1 MKTKQRQARR
11 AIIAITLAMIMCMM
25 TAVPAAAGQRF
36 PYLKAT
42 GTDGYWV
49 DEWAGMRGVLLE
61 SEHFRG
67 MYWTRRASDG
77 WLTLQKLSDDPIAA
91 GQVFIFNRDLQTKD
105 PSSPYGVQWIKGSWH
120 EISCAQSTYSWLEV
134 KQDGFYFG
142 KYKTRDVTSGV
153 VNVPEQLWRIRV
165 IRDEG
170 AYQVIRLSSMTK
182 NGAAAAGWG
191 EAIPHEWVE
200 E

>member
-1 MKTKQRQARR
+1 MGRKTKKLLVM
-11 AIIAITLAMIMCMM
+11 ICMIAAMIAAMAM
-25 TAVPAAAGQRF
+25 PAAAGERY

-67 MYWTRRASDG
+67 LYWTRRASDG
-77 WLTLQKLSDDPIAA
+77 WLTLQKLADDPIAA
-91 GQVFIFNRDLQTKD
+91 GQVFNFNRDLQVKD
-105 PSSPYGVQWIKGSWH
+105 PSYRYGVKWEKGMWH
-120 EISCAQSTYSWLEV
+120 EICCAQNTYSWLEV
-134 KQDGFYFG
+134 RQDGFYFG
-142 KYKTRDVTSGV
+142 KYKTRDVTSGI
-153 VNVPEQLWRIRV
+153 VNAPEQLWRIRV
-165 IRDEG
+165 VRDAG

-191 EAIPHEWVE
+191 EAIPHGWVE
-200 E
+200 

>member
-11 AIIAITLAMIMCMM
+11 AILAITLAMIMCMM
-25 TAVPAAAGQRF
+25 TAMPAAAAQRF

-42 GTDGYWV
+42 GTDGYWNG
-49 DEWAGMRGVLLE
+49 EWAGMQGVLLE
-61 SEHFRG
+61 CEHFRG
-67 MYWTRRASDG
+67 RYWTRRPSDG
-77 WLTLQKLSDDPIAA
+77 WLTLAPLADDPIEA
-91 GQVFIFNRDLQTKD
+91 GQVFNFNRSLQVKD
-105 PSSPYGVQWIKGSWH
+105 PSYLYGVDWQKGMWH
-120 EISCAQSTYSWLEV
+120 EICCARSTYSWLEV
-134 KQDGFYFG
+134 RPTGFYFG
-142 KYKTRDVTSGV
+142 TYKTRDVTSGI

>member
-1 MKTKQRQARR
+1 MGRKTKKLLVM
-11 AIIAITLAMIMCMM
+11 ICMIAALIAAMAM
-25 TAVPAAAGQRF
+25 PAAAGERY

-91 GQVFIFNRDLQTKD
+91 GQVFNFNRSLQTKD
-105 PSSPYGVQWIKGSWH
+105 PSFPYGVQWIKGSWH
-120 EISCAQSTYSWLEV
+120 EICCAQSTYSWLEV
-134 KQDGFYFG
+134 RKEGFYFG
-142 KYKTRDVTSGV
+142 KYKTRNVESGI

-165 IRDEG
+165 VRDEG

-191 EAIPHEWVE
+191 EAIPHGWVE
-200 E
+200 

>member
-1 MKTKQRQARR
+1 MGRKTKKPLVM
-11 AIIAITLAMIMCMM
+11 ICMIAALITVMAMS
-25 TAVPAAAGQRF
+25 AAAGERY

-67 MYWTRRASDG
+67 MYWTRRESDG

-91 GQVFIFNRDLQTKD
+91 GQVFIFNRDLQMKT
-105 PSSPYGVQWIKGSWH
+105 PGEPYGSHWERDKWH
-120 EISCAQSTYSWLEV
+120 TVCCAQNTYSWLEV
-134 KQDGFYFG
+134 RQSGFYFG
-142 KYKTRDVTSGV
+142 TYRMLDKDSGFL
-153 VNVPEQLWRIRV
+153 NAPEQLWRIRV
-165 IRDEG
+165 IRDAG

-182 NGAAAAGWG
+182 CGAAAAGWG
-191 EAIPHEWVE
+191 EAIPHGWVE
-200 E
+200 

>member
-1 MKTKQRQARR
+1 MGRKTKKLLVM
-11 AIIAITLAMIMCMM
+11 ICMIAAMIAAMAM
-25 TAVPAAAGQRF
+25 PAAAGERY

-67 MYWTRRASDG
+67 KYWTRRASDG
-77 WLTLQKLSDDPIAA
+77 WLTLQKLADDPIAA
-91 GQVFIFNRDLQTKD
+91 GQVFNFNRSLQTKD
-105 PSSPYGVQWIKGSWH
+105 PSVPYGVQWIKGSWH
-120 EISCAQSTYSWLEV
+120 EICCAQSTYSWLEV
-134 KQDGFYFG
+134 RQDGFYFG
-142 KYKTRDVTSGV
+142 KYKTRNATTGV

-170 AYQVIRLSSMTK
+170 PYQVIRLSSMTK
-182 NGAAAAGWG
+182 NGCAAAGWG
-191 EAIPHEWVE
+191 EAIPHGWVE
-200 E
+200 